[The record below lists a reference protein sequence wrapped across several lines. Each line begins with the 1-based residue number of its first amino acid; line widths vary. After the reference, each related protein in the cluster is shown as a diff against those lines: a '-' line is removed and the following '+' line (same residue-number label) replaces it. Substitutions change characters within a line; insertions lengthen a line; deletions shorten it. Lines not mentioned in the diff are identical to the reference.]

1 MRHTQPRHWQLG
13 FALMCAAGLLT
24 SCSSSDD
31 DDNDDGPATSGP
43 TDSQLVP
50 DDDQVPSDTIDTD
63 IGTVLVA
70 GEPQGVL
77 YTRPAD
83 EEKTN
88 TCIDTCAENWPPL
101 VTEVTTTDIHDPY
114 DILDRGDGTS
124 QWMFK
129 GYPLYYYQ
137 GDANPTDTTGN
148 AVNEAWYVA
157 RPDPFDSADTS
168 LGETLV
174 ANGSTITA
182 AGDPSLRNEFS
193 RRTLYTFED
202 DTTEGQ
208 SSCNDAC
215 ADNWPPVYA
224 DMGAV
229 ADSDYSLITRDDDT
243 VQWAYKGDPLYFY
256 IGDSVEGDIAG
267 NDLPKWSVVLP

>member
-1 MRHTQPRHWQLG
+1 MPSTQTSRWQLG
-13 FALMCAAGLLT
+13 LALLCGAGLLAG
-24 SCSSSDD
+24 CSSDD
-31 DDNDDGPATSGP
+31 DEPETSDP

-50 DDDQVPSDTIDTD
+50 DADQVPSGSIDTG

-70 GEPQGVL
+70 GDPQRVL
-77 YTRPAD
+77 YTRPGD

-88 TCIDTCAENWPPL
+88 TCTDTCAENWPPL
-101 VTEVTTTDIHDPY
+101 TTEVTTAGIYGPY
-114 DILDRGDGTS
+114 DILDRGDNTT

-129 GYPLYYYQ
+129 GYPLYFYQ

-148 AVNEAWYVA
+148 AANEAWYVA

-174 ANGSTITA
+174 ANGSTVTA
-182 AGDPSLRNEFS
+182 AGDPSLRNAFS

-215 ADNWPPVYA
+215 ADNWPPLYS

-229 ADSDYSLITRDDDT
+229 ADGDYTLITRDDAT
-243 VQWAYKGDPLYFY
+243 LQWAYKGDPLYFY
-256 IGDSVEGDIAG
+256 IGDTAEGDVTG
-267 NDLPKWSVVLP
+267 NDLPKWSAVMP